1 LFYYNIFFYRS
12 HFGSSGFGSFPL
24 VPLRFV
30 RKMPALSRNQRRT
43 ASATRIAAEPPL
55 EMINDSPLVTL
66 ARDATIAERDAQIA
80 ELEKEVAY
88 LRELV
93 SNMTVASSA
102 QASVA
107 SSAQADV
114 PLLRF
119 VVYLC
124 VGCLNADVPERVIA
138 TRFFYTG
145 TRKGKGRWSHPE
157 RFVDGTGYGA
167 HYCEDCFKGCANMN
181 GEEKSL
187 EFGQGTEATN
197 CDAGCC
203 VNKRPIV
210 VETVP
215 VPVP

>member
-1 LFYYNIFFYRS
+1 MFYYNIFFYRS

-24 VPLRFV
+24 VHFRFV

-43 ASATRIAAEPPL
+43 ASAARIAAEPSL

-66 ARDATIAERDAQIA
+66 ARDATIAERDARIA

-93 SNMTVASSA
+93 SNTT
-102 QASVA
+102 VA

-114 PLLRF
+114 PPLPL

-124 VGCLNADVPERVIA
+124 VGCLNADVSERVIA

-215 VPVP
+215 VPVS